1 MASIVLD
8 QLDLTFHIRQQ
19 HQITIKEYLLKG
31 MFRQARNPLVE
42 IRALQG
48 LNVRIG
54 DGERVAVL
62 GANGSGKSTL
72 LRVLAGIYHPT
83 GGRRVVQGKV
93 SSLFDLTLGFEMEAN
108 GWNNIRYR
116 GYLQGESR
124 EKIRAR
130 TPEIAAFSELG
141 DFLSIPLRFYS
152 AGMLVRLAFSASTTI
167 EPEIL
172 LIDEVLGA
180 GDLAFQ
186 RKAQERMHRM
196 LKKARILVVVSHD
209 LSVLPRLCDRALWL
223 DKGRLRADG
232 PVADVIAEYVDH
244 VSSSHPA
251 PEPKSALVEE
261 MPDQTE
267 KLCTAL
273 V

>member
-31 MFRQARNPLVE
+31 MFRQSRNPLIEV
-42 IRALQG
+42 RALQEI
-48 LNVRIG
+48 NVRIG

-83 GGRRVVQGKV
+83 RGRRLVQGKV

-124 EKIRAR
+124 AKIRAR
-130 TPEIAAFSELG
+130 APEIAAFSELG
-141 DFLSIPLRFYS
+141 HFLDIPLRFYS

-186 RKAQERMHRM
+186 RKAQERMNRM

-209 LSVLPRLCDRALWL
+209 LNVLPRLCERALWL
-223 DKGRLRADG
+223 DKGCLRADG
-232 PVADVIAEYVDH
+232 PVKEVIAEYVDH
-244 VSSSHPA
+244 VGASHPA
-251 PEPKSALVEE
+251 LESKTPASTAHVDQPEEICSAIV
-261 MPDQTE
+261 
-267 KLCTAL
+267 
-273 V
+273 